1 MYLFKNSFI
10 TDVNAEIRVYIPIRT
25 IKTAIFKILDAHNL
39 TFLKKTVFNIKARNK
54 KTSKPRKINIS
65 LWKIWE
71 KDHGH

>member
-1 MYLFKNSFI
+1 MHI
-10 TDVNAEIRVYIPIRT
+10 
-25 IKTAIFKILDAHNL
+25 IL
-39 TFLKKTVFNIKARNK
+39 TSLKKTVFNIKARNK

>member
-1 MYLFKNSFI
+1 MHI
-10 TDVNAEIRVYIPIRT
+10 I
-25 IKTAIFKILDAHNL
+25 L